1 MNFSKFI
8 ILFIHSIYLFIQL
21 TMTVSVC
28 CLTISAKQ
36 GWHMTL
42 RQNKHIKRGPENYK
56 MSFITI
62 KNYKIIK
69 NIKINYKNY

>member
-1 MNFSKFI
+1 
-8 ILFIHSIYLFIQL
+8 
-21 TMTVSVC
+21 MTVSVR

-42 RQNKHIKRGPENYK
+42 RQNEHVKTGPENYK
-56 MSFITI
+56 MSFITM